1 MTPEHGNLGDH
12 AITQAETMLLDRM
25 HIPYICVSTD
35 KLKDWEYRGLLHVM
49 NGRTILVNGGG
60 NLGTIWFSLER
71 VIRGVIQANPDSN
84 ILILPNSMYYH
95 HDETGRKERDASKE
109 IYNAHPNLTVY
120 AREKYTFEVAKEL
133 YRNVKL
139 VPDMA
144 LLLNCS
150 EPVFQREGCV
160 ICLRTDKEKTRTNEE
175 DEEIMRQTR
184 QLFGEKISY
193 RDMNLQHPV
202 LPENRAAEL
211 SRQIAAFK
219 RAKLVITDRLHGM
232 VFCAISG
239 TPCVVINSQS
249 PKVKGCYEW
258 IRDLGYIRF
267 CDDVSQLT
275 DIIQSLPSGVHPYDN
290 AALQPYFSE
299 LEKDILS
306 AAKKPRR

>member
-1 MTPEHGNLGDH
+1 
-12 AITQAETMLLDRM
+12 
-25 HIPYICVSTD
+25 
-35 KLKDWEYRGLLHVM
+35 
-49 NGRTILVNGGG
+49 
-60 NLGTIWFSLER
+60 
-71 VIRGVIQANPDSN
+71 
-84 ILILPNSMYYH
+84 MY
-95 HDETGRKERDASKE
+95 
-109 IYNAHPNLTVY
+109 
-120 AREKYTFEVAKEL
+120 
-133 YRNVKL
+133 
-139 VPDMA
+139 
-144 LLLNCS
+144 
-150 EPVFQREGCV
+150 
-160 ICLRTDKEKTRTNEE
+160 
-175 DEEIMRQTR
+175 
-184 QLFGEKISY
+184 
-193 RDMNLQHPV
+193 LQHPV